1 MEENKEEMSTAVAL
15 SQTGVQIYGRVV
27 VTCKPRKNPL
37 GGKQWLFSVDGKD
50 IISVIGGG
58 SGTYGDG
65 VKTFEM
71 WDYREEDVHGWMTV
85 QELEKHIV
93 ENPLV

>member
-1 MEENKEEMSTAVAL
+1 MSEEMSTAIAL
-15 SQTGVQIYGRVV
+15 TNVGVQVYGRIT
-27 VTCKPRKNPL
+27 VTCKPREGFL

-58 SGTYGDG
+58 NGTYGDG

-71 WDYREEDVHGWMTV
+71 WDFREEDVQGWMTV
-85 QELEKHIV
+85 QELEQHIV